1 MIKILKEIKPFI
13 SLVLIIIVLLFFQA
27 ATELALPSYMSNIV
41 NTGIQQYGIENHLP
55 ELIRVEAMENIKLI
69 SDEKENEI
77 LENSYKLL
85 DIDRLTGEEYNDLLN
100 KYPSI
105 ERQSLYKL
113 YGLKKE
119 ETKKLQSLMKQVIP
133 SLALL
138 EGEVNLDAIPIDGQA
153 NLSEYLYLDIKDLDK
168 DELREIRLNISRQ
181 LEFMPEGLLS
191 QTIANYIKRE
201 YRHIGIDVGKIQSDY
216 ILRVGGMMLLI
227 SLMGMIAAIMVRFL
241 SAKVSSGIGS
251 NLRDKV
257 FQKVTAFSSEEFQRF
272 STASLITRNTNDIQR
287 VQMFTIMML
296 RMIFYA
302 PILGIGGVIKA
313 LRTNVSMAWIIL
325 VGILAILTLIIF
337 LFSVTMPKFKKV
349 QQLVDRVNM
358 VMRESLTGMLV
369 IRAFN
374 TEKYEEKK
382 FDDAN
387 TDLTKTNLFVSKIM
401 TIMNPTMMLIMNG
414 ITLLVVWVGAL
425 EIDKGVIQVGDMM
438 AFMQYTM
445 QIIMSFLMVSIISIM
460 LPRASVSAQRIT
472 EVLDTKISITN
483 PSRPVKLKVNRP
495 TELEFRNVSFR
506 YPGAEEYVLENISFI
521 AQPGETTAFIG
532 STGSGKSTLINLIP
546 RFYDVTEGEIL
557 FKGVDIRD
565 IKLHDLRERIG
576 YVPQEAILFSGTIE
590 SNIRYGKNANVGDE
604 AIAKAVEIAQAT
616 NFIEERENK
625 LLSGI
630 SQGGSN
636 VSGGQRQ
643 RLSIARALVK
653 KPDLFIFDDSFSA
666 LDFKTDAALRM
677 AIQDEI
683 HNSTIL
689 IVAQRISTIMK
700 AEKIIVLD
708 EGKIVGEGTHR
719 QLINNCQVYRQI
731 ALSQLSKEELAI

>member
-55 ELIRVEAMENIKLI
+55 ELIRVETMENIKLI